1 MDADVIVV
9 GAGPVGL
16 LLAAEVQLGGG
27 RALVLERL
35 TEPSRDRKARGIGP
49 LATEALWRR
58 GLGPHLSAADPAG
71 ARDFTRDH
79 GTELGHF
86 ANIHKLAP
94 DPGRPGTR
102 IWQPDL
108 ERLLTTHAET
118 LGVRILRGHDVVALE
133 PGADSVTAI
142 THTSAAEHRLRAPY
156 LIGCDGAHSRVRKLT
171 PFAFPGTAPLLRT
184 IAGAVSFAS
193 PAPAPGRYPTGTF
206 LHGGSLAGVTELAD
220 AAPPAPAA
228 TPGAVAPIDN
238 AQPVTSVGATAPVV
252 SVGDGRLPTPVE
264 NAQPATSVGV
274 SAPVVAAGEGRRS
287 TPVTGGGPVVSAASP
302 GGDPF
307 GAPAVSAEVATSTPE
322 RPTDHAA
329 PIASHGLT
337 GEGHPATAVA
347 TNGSR
352 GPVTAAELAAAI
364 RRVTGADV
372 AIEGLREPRD
382 FTDQA
387 RQADTYRHGR
397 ILLAGDAAHVHSPSG
412 GQGLNLG
419 LLDAMN
425 LGWKLAAVVRGAAP
439 ESLLDTYTRERHPA
453 AAAVLHNTRA
463 QSALL
468 APGRHV
474 DALRDIVSDLMEI
487 PAVNRYFSALLS
499 GVDHRYELP
508 YPAAEPVGL
517 HSSDLDLTDDHGVR
531 SKLHEHLHSGRGLL
545 LLTPETQAFANYA
558 TNRVEILPVTN
569 TGALLLRPDGII
581 AWAEGDNQSLQLA
594 LDTWFPAQ

>member
-1 MDADVIVV
+1 MDADVVIV

-16 LLAAEVQLGGG
+16 FLAAEVQLGGG
-27 RALVLERL
+27 RAVVLERL

-58 GLGPHLSAADPAG
+58 GLGPHLSAADPDG

-94 DPGRPGTR
+94 DPLRRGTR

-108 ERLLTTHAET
+108 ERLLTTHAES
-118 LGVRILRGHDVVALE
+118 LGARILRGHDVVALE
-133 PGADSVTAI
+133 PGADSVTVL
-142 THTSAAEHRLRAPY
+142 THTSTGEHRLRAHY
-156 LIGCDGAHSRVRKLT
+156 LVGCDGAHSRVRKLT
-171 PFAFPGTAPLLRT
+171 PFAFPGTPPLLRT
-184 IAGAVSFAS
+184 IAGAATFTGPV
-193 PAPAPGRYPTGTF
+193 PAPGRYPTGTF
-206 LHGGSLAGVTELAD
+206 LHGGSLAGVTELAGSATVTPVAPSGTTTPAAGGGLVTFTTSTGDCRPAAPAGWAREDTPFTPATVPSD
-220 AAPPAPAA
+220 AAP
-228 TPGAVAPIDN
+228 
-238 AQPVTSVGATAPVV
+238 VTSAN
-252 SVGDGRLPTPVE
+252 S
-264 NAQPATSVGV
+264 
-274 SAPVVAAGEGRRS
+274 AGEGHH
-287 TPVTGGGPVVSAASP
+287 AI
-302 GGDPF
+302 
-307 GAPAVSAEVATSTPE
+307 PA
-322 RPTDHAA
+322 D
-329 PIASHGLT
+329 
-337 GEGHPATAVA
+337 
-347 TNGSR
+347 NR
-352 GPVTAAELAAAI
+352 GPVTPAELAAAI
-364 RRVTGADV
+364 HRVTGADV
-372 AIEGLREPRD
+372 TVDDVREPRD

-425 LGWKLAAVVRGAAP
+425 LGWKLAAVIRGAAP

-468 APGRHV
+468 APGPHV

-487 PAVNRYFSALLS
+487 PAANRYFSALLS

-508 YPAAEPVGL
+508 YPATEPVGL
-517 HSSDLDLTDDHGVR
+517 HSPDLDLVDDHGVH
-531 SKLHEHLHSGRGLL
+531 SKLHEHLCSGRGLL

-569 TGALLLRPDGII
+569 IGPHLLRPDGII
-581 AWAEGDNQSLQLA
+581 AWAEGDSESLQLA
-594 LDTWFPAQ
+594 LDTWFPAP